1 MTDLWLDGLATR
13 DFEGTLRAFLGAEA
27 PLSAATIARTN
38 QRLCVELDAWNTR
51 RLDDLELVFV
61 WADGVY
67 LALALTTSGACS

>member
-38 QRLCVELDAWNTR
+38 QRLCVELDAWNAR